1 LEASAPELEQK
12 NGSRKPIVT
21 RNAIIISLILIGI
34 LLTAHFFAFGYQ
46 NERIAFGQ
54 FVLVLVSL
62 IVTQLEVRDKL
73 YQGILP
79 FDKAFGTAM
88 MVVLMV
94 TAIFSFFTLIFY
106 LTIGTDVL
114 AEMRTIAENSLREQ
128 GKTEEDIASRMTF
141 TNRIFTPV
149 GMFFMSLVGNMFFGT
164 IAALIASLFTQR
176 RA

>member
-1 LEASAPELEQK
+1 M
-12 NGSRKPIVT
+12 
-21 RNAIIISLILIGI
+21 
-34 LLTAHFFAFGYQ
+34 
-46 NERIAFGQ
+46 
-54 FVLVLVSL
+54 VLVSL

-149 GMFFMSLVGNMFFGT
+149 GMFSC
-164 IAALIASLFTQR
+164 R
-176 RA
+176 W

>member
-34 LLTAHFFAFGYQ
+34 LLAAHFFAFGYQ

-73 YQGILP
+73 YQGNFTFRQSFWNCHDGCVNGYRHIFVFHVNIL
-79 FDKAFGTAM
+79 FN
-88 MVVLMV
+88 
-94 TAIFSFFTLIFY
+94 Y
-106 LTIGTDVL
+106 
-114 AEMRTIAENSLREQ
+114 RH
-128 GKTEEDIASRMTF
+128 
-141 TNRIFTPV
+141 
-149 GMFFMSLVGNMFFGT
+149 
-164 IAALIASLFTQR
+164 
-176 RA
+176 